1 MTSYEKWVCSL
12 TDFHKLLIG
21 LGTASGLGLLWRL
34 ISPSVEWR
42 LHVLNGQKFVDADPK
57 GLARAAGVPLDVYA
71 LASAMQS
78 EEKTR
83 IGHIAIGC
91 AVRNYCRKHKIS
103 IAAQLL
109 KGRGPSHGH
118 FGSQETGKWAS
129 TSKPPTANTLI
140 LAGQILQSP
149 SPIVDPTQGAV
160 RWYAPAMQDAAH
172 QRNPNL
178 YSLDSE
184 QLKTKLMNAGG
195 KMIFVPGVPDT
206 IFWTV

>member
-1 MTSYEKWVCSL
+1 M

-34 ISPSVEWR
+34 ISPPVEWR
-42 LHVLNGQKFVDADPK
+42 LHVLNSQKFVDADPK
-57 GLARAAGVPLDVYA
+57 GLARAAGVSLDIYA

-78 EEKTR
+78 EEKTH

-91 AVRNYCRKHKIS
+91 AIRNYCRKHKIS
-103 IAAQLL
+103 VAAQLL
-109 KGRGPSHGH
+109 KAVDKHGRQCPSHGH
-118 FGSQETGKWAS
+118 FGAQEAPGKWAS

-140 LAGQILQSP
+140 LARQILEIP

-160 RWYAPAMQDAAH
+160 RWYAPSMQDAAH

-178 YSLDSE
+178 YSLDSK
-184 QLKTKLMNAGG
+184 QLMTKLRNAGG
-195 KMIFVPGVPDT
+195 RMIFVPGIPDT
-206 IFWTV
+206 IFWSV